1 MLSASLAK
9 SSLEEMLESL
19 RQKDECQQQQ
29 PRDIPPALPS
39 RPNSRARLP
48 SSRRSLPANFSVSS
62 VTEDQNQNGSV
73 ASSRQPEPEGKPRKE
88 KDLRVKRKSFGSKK
102 MRRTGPSSES
112 PYAAENE
119 EDVKVA
125 AAAAAAKFSPVEEQ
139 KPEWNDNVDY
149 FIKKV
154 GTYMILLSLGCPLFL
169 NLSPRE
175 CSSQTQSQ
183 RLGLRDRSGM
193 SL

>member
-1 MLSASLAK
+1 MMLSASLAK

-62 VTEDQNQNGSV
+62 ATEDQNQNGSV

-112 PYAAENE
+112 PYAAEKE

-125 AAAAAAKFSPVEEQ
+125 AAAAKVSPVEEQ

-169 NLSPRE
+169 NLV
-175 CSSQTQSQ
+175 CSSQSQ
-183 RLGLRDRSGM
+183 RLGLRDQE
-193 SL
+193 

>member
-1 MLSASLAK
+1 MFVSPNDVPRSLHLFVKFRVYEACLSIKRLQMMLSASLAK

-19 RQKDECQQQQ
+19 RQKDECQQQ

-39 RPNSRARLP
+39 RPTSRARLP
-48 SSRRSLPANFSVSS
+48 SARRSLPANFSVSS
-62 VTEDQNQNGSV
+62 VIEDQNQSGSV
-73 ASSRQPEPEGKPRKE
+73 ASSRQPEAEGKRRKE

-112 PYAAENE
+112 PYAAEKE
-119 EDVKVA
+119 EEVVKVA
-125 AAAAAAKFSPVEEQ
+125 AAAAKARPVEEQ

-154 GTYMILLSLGCPLFL
+154 
-169 NLSPRE
+169 N
-175 CSSQTQSQ
+175 
-183 RLGLRDRSGM
+183 
-193 SL
+193 